1 MAYAV
6 RMKAIVQDTFGSPDV
21 LRLEEVD
28 EPEVGPDDVLVR
40 VRAASVNPADW
51 HAMRGSPWF
60 ARPMFGMLRPKQRT
74 PGIDV
79 SGVVEAVGANVTDF
93 HPGDEIFGA
102 RNGSLAELVSGGKN
116 FIPKPEALSFEQAGS
131 VAIAGCTALQ
141 ALRDKARLKP
151 GQRVLVNG
159 AAGGVGTFAVQIAKS
174 MGAHVTG
181 VCSTR
186 NVELVR
192 SLGADEV
199 VDYST
204 DDFTRSGRQYDV
216 IVDLVGNKS
225 TSEIRR
231 ALTPK
236 GTAVL
241 IGGEGRLLA
250 MLAPLVVAPFV
261 SQRLVTFIAKITKD
275 DLAALSELAQAGK
288 LTPVVDRTYPLGEA
302 PEAIRYLETG
312 HARGKVVVTV

>member
-1 MAYAV
+1 
-6 RMKAIVQDTFGSPDV
+6 MKAIVQDTFGPPDV

-28 EPEVGPDDVLVR
+28 PPEVGADGVLVR

-60 ARPMFGMLRPKQRT
+60 ARPMFGLLKPKQRT
-74 PGIDV
+74 PGVDV
-79 SGVVEAVGANVTDF
+79 AGIVEAVGENVTDLR
-93 HPGDEIFGA
+93 PGDEVFGA
-102 RNGSLAELVSGGKN
+102 RSGSLAELVCGGKN
-116 FIPKPEALSFEQAGS
+116 FVPKPAALSFEQAGS

-141 ALRDKARLKP
+141 ALRDKGALEP

-181 VCSTR
+181 VCSTQ

-199 VDYST
+199 VDYTT
-204 DDFTRSGRQYDV
+204 DDFARSGVRYDV
-216 IVDLVGNKS
+216 IVDLVGNRS
-225 TSEIRR
+225 TADLRQ
-231 ALTPK
+231 ALTPH

-241 IGGEGRLLA
+241 IGGSGKLHEL
-250 MLAPLVVAPFV
+250 LAPLVLGRFGSQRFV
-261 SQRLVTFIAKITKD
+261 SFVAKINKD
-275 DLAALSELAQAGK
+275 DLTTLGELAEAGT
-288 LTPVVDRTYPLGEA
+288 LTPLIDRTYPLEEA
-302 PEAIRYLETG
+302 AEAIRYLETG

>member
-1 MAYAV
+1 MQ
-6 RMKAIVQDTFGSPDV
+6 AIVQDVFGSPDI

-28 EPEVGPDDVLVR
+28 PPEVGLDDVLVR

-60 ARPMFGMLRPKQRT
+60 ARPMFGMLKPKQRT
-74 PGIDV
+74 PGVDV
-79 SGVVEAVGANVTDF
+79 AGVVEAVGANVTEF
-93 HPGDEIFGA
+93 RPGDEIFGA
-102 RNGSLAELVSGGKN
+102 RSGSLAELVSGGAN
-116 FIPKPEALSFEQAGS
+116 FIPKPPALSFEQAAS

-141 ALRDKARLKP
+141 ALRDKARLQP

-199 VDYST
+199 VDYT
-204 DDFTRSGRQYDV
+204 ANDFTRRGQRYDV
-216 IVDLVGNKS
+216 IVDLIGNRS
-225 TSEIRR
+225 TSDLRR
-231 ALTPK
+231 VLTPK

-241 IGGEGRLLA
+241 IGGEGRLVE
-250 MLAPLVVAPFV
+250 MLTPLVVGRFV
-261 SQRLVTFIAKITKD
+261 SQRLLMFIAKITRD
-275 DLAALSELAQAGK
+275 DLTALSELAQAGK
-288 LTPVVDRTYPLGEA
+288 LTPVVDRTYPLSEA

-312 HARGKVVVTV
+312 HARGKVVVTM

>member
-1 MAYAV
+1 
-6 RMKAIVQDTFGSPDV
+6 MKAIVQDIFGSPDV

-28 EPEVGPDDVLVR
+28 APAVGPDDVLVR

-60 ARPMFGMLRPKQRT
+60 ARPMFGMLKPKQRT
-74 PGIDV
+74 PGVDLA
-79 SGVVEAVGANVTDF
+79 GVVEAVGANVTDF
-93 HPGDEIFGA
+93 RPGDEIFGA
-102 RNGSLAELVSGGKN
+102 RNGSLAELVCGGKN
-116 FIPKPEALSFEQAGS
+116 FIAKPASLSFEQAGS

-141 ALRDKARLKP
+141 ALRDKAGLQA

-199 VDYST
+199 VDYT
-204 DDFTRSGRQYDV
+204 ADDFTRGGEPYDV
-216 IVDLVGNKS
+216 IVDLIGNRS
-225 TSEIRR
+225 TSDLRR

-241 IGGEGRLLA
+241 IGGEGRLVE
-250 MLAPLVVAPFV
+250 MLTPLVVGRFV
-261 SQRLVTFIAKITKD
+261 SQRLVSFIAKITKE
-275 DLAALSELAQAGK
+275 DLAELSELAEAGK
-288 LTPVVDRTYPLGEA
+288 LTPVVDRTYPLSEA